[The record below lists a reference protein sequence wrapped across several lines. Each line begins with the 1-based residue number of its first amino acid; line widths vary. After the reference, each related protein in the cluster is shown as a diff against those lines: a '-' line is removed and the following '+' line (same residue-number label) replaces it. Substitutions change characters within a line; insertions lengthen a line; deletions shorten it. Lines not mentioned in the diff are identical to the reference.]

1 MEKQVYYSVN
11 FYSVLG
17 RELRYLTTHLYLYSD
32 YSVNYNQF
40 MVVVRRECRNMELLL
55 RKKAGF
61 RGKVVFCLGPKPSG
75 SSIVGIDCLSIPEE
89 LR

>member
-1 MEKQVYYSVN
+1 MERQVYYSVN

-17 RELRYLTTHLYLYSD
+17 RELRYLTTNLYLYSE
-32 YSVNYNQF
+32 YSANYNQL
-40 MVVVRRECRNMELLL
+40 MVVVRRECRSMELLL

-75 SSIVGIDCLSIPEE
+75 SSVVGFDVLDYPEE

>member
-1 MEKQVYYSVN
+1 MERQVYYSVN

-17 RELRYLTTHLYLYSD
+17 RELRYLTTNLYLYSE
-32 YSVNYNQF
+32 YSANYNQL

-55 RKKAGF
+55 WKKSGF
-61 RGKVVFCLGPKPSG
+61 RGKVVFCLGSKPSG
-75 SSIVGIDCLSIPEE
+75 SSIVGTDSLVIPGE

>member
-17 RELRYLTTHLYLYSD
+17 RELRYLTTNLYPYSE
-32 YSVNYNQF
+32 YSADWNHF

-55 RKKAGF
+55 RKKTGF
-61 RGKVVFCLGPKPSG
+61 RGKVVFCLGVKPSG
-75 SSIVGIDCLSIPEE
+75 SSIVGFDVMDVPKE
-89 LR
+89 LQ

>member
-1 MEKQVYYSVN
+1 MERQVYYSVN

-17 RELRYLTTHLYLYSD
+17 RELRYLTTHLYLYSE
-32 YSVNYNQF
+32 YSANWNHL
-40 MVVVRRECRNMELLL
+40 MTVVRRECRNMELLL

-75 SSIVGIDCLSIPEE
+75 SSIVGFDALDYSEE
-89 LR
+89 LH

>member
-1 MEKQVYYSVN
+1 MERQFYYSVN

-17 RELRYLTTHLYLYSD
+17 RELRYLTTHLYLYSE
-32 YSVNYNQF
+32 YSANYNQL
-40 MVVVRRECRNMELLL
+40 MIVVRRECRNMELLL
-55 RKKAGF
+55 RKKADF

-75 SSIVGIDCLSIPEE
+75 SSIVEINSLVIPEE